1 MTKLSQRELFM
12 ALIVNLKGETPMD
25 KDGNPISAEMMIE
38 GLEGRIAQ
46 LDKKNA
52 SSKSGER
59 KPTKT
64 QIENGAIKEK
74 IAEFLYDVD
83 RATCSEIAKALDI
96 STQKCSA
103 LLKQIEDVDKT
114 VEKGKSYFSIKEDTR
129 QWLDREVTV

>member
-1 MTKLSQRELFM
+1 MANLTQRELFM
-12 ALIVNLKGETPMD
+12 ALIVNLQGETPMD
-25 KDGNPISAEMMIE
+25 KEGNPISAEMMIE

-64 QIENGAIKEK
+64 QIENENIKAQIIEY
-74 IAEFLYDVD
+74 LCTVD
-83 RATCSEIAKALDI
+83 RATCSEIGKALDI

-103 LLKQIEDVDKT
+103 LLKQIDGIAKV
-114 VEKGKSYFSIKEDTR
+114 VEKGKSYFSITE
-129 QWLDREVTV
+129 